1 MGPSV
6 WSGWSAR
13 KHLRSPR
20 RDLAGVPGSSRRARS
35 RRGCDRLRQPSR
47 WPSPCPR
54 ARRRGLTTVAMMDRP
69 KRCRLL
75 GPNTWREGSG
85 RMTSPFT
92 ARQAGLASIVAAGLI
107 LVSQV
112 SQVVLP
118 LTLPE
123 SFWVATQSLRM
134 GLALLAMFALLLALT
149 GLYARQV
156 PEAGELGFVGY
167 LAAFLGT
174 LLVAGNWWYE
184 AFIGPALREQAPEL
198 LATAPSSQILFGAVL
213 TGVIF
218 AAGWVTFGVA
228 TLRAASFL
236 GAQRSC
242 WRRGSRACPAFFS
255 PFQVPL
261 ALAVGWLRL
270 WLLRSKAR
278 SGSDYGPAACGRGAY
293 PRDIVRTDRPRGRLE
308 RRPRREAQHLVRW
321 HAGLHRASRLGA
333 LRLRHA
339 RAPQARAP
347 DPGMDC
353 RRRVRARGR
362 ARDGSMPGLIG
373 EGKVPA

>member
-1 MGPSV
+1 
-6 WSGWSAR
+6 
-13 KHLRSPR
+13 
-20 RDLAGVPGSSRRARS
+20 
-35 RRGCDRLRQPSR
+35 
-47 WPSPCPR
+47 
-54 ARRRGLTTVAMMDRP
+54 
-69 KRCRLL
+69 
-75 GPNTWREGSG
+75 
-85 RMTSPFT
+85 MTSPFT

-198 LATAPSSQILFGAVL
+198 LATAPSGTILFGAVL

-228 TLRAASFL
+228 SLRAGVFPR
-236 GAQRSC
+236 GAAVLLTVA
-242 WRRGSRACPAFFS
+242 GVAGVLALIS

-261 ALAVGWLRL
+261 ALAVGWL
-270 WLLRSKAR
+270 
-278 SGSDYGPAACGRGAY
+278 GSW
-293 PRDIVRTDRPRGRLE
+293 
-308 RRPRREAQHLVRW
+308 LVR
-321 HAGLHRASRLGA
+321 SE
-333 LRLRHA
+333 A
-339 RAPQARAP
+339 R
-347 DPGMDC
+347 
-353 RRRVRARGR
+353 
-362 ARDGSMPGLIG
+362 
-373 EGKVPA
+373 